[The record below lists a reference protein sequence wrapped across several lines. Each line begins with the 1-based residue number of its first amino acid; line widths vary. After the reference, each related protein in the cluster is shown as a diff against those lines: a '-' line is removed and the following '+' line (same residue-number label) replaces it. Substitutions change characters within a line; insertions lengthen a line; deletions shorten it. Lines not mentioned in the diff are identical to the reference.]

1 MNSDFGPEQLK
12 DRVSGA
18 GLDKGI
24 KSSVLDLSSL
34 RHLRDIQIDSW
45 IDEFGVWPRGLG

>member
-1 MNSDFGPEQLK
+1 MNSDLGPEQPK

-24 KSSVLDLSSL
+24 KSLVLDLSSL
-34 RHLRDIQIDSW
+34 RHMRDIQIAGLMSL
-45 IDEFGVWPRGLG
+45 EFGREV